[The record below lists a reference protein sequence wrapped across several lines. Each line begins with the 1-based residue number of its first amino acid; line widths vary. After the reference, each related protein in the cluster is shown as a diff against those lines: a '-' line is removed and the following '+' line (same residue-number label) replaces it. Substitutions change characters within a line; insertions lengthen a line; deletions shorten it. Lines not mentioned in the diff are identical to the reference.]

1 MPPVVRDVE
10 GRCPARQ
17 QPWPDEPGWPHLW
30 GGGRTERFTGPYF
43 SADGRDLG
51 GCSNPTV
58 CSVHGAPGVIVTCR
72 YCGGRKPTDAPLSRE
87 GEGG

>member
-1 MPPVVRDVE
+1 MTLPPVVRDVE

-30 GGGRTERFTGPYF
+30 GGGRTERFTEYIAYTLP
-43 SADGRDLG
+43 S
-51 GCSNPTV
+51 T
-58 CSVHGAPGVIVTCR
+58 GVIVTCR